1 MITSWPREIRS
12 VPSVSGESIACPPGL
27 SVIESTSTRGSAA
40 SSLASSR
47 TLRLLS
53 AVISPRLV
61 TSSEATTN
69 APGCANCSRREAIVE
84 SLPDRVSAGRRLET
98 GVAVKRLSSSV

>member
-40 SSLASSR
+40 SSRAISITR
-47 TLRLLS
+47 RLLS

-61 TSSEATTN
+61 TSSAATTN
-69 APGCANCSRREAIVE
+69 APGCANCSRKG
-84 SLPDRVSAGRRLET
+84 SSRRLHFRYQS
-98 GVAVKRLSSSV
+98 A

>member
-40 SSLASSR
+40 SSRATSR
-47 TLRLLS
+47 TRWLLS

-61 TSSEATTN
+61 TSSAATTN
-69 APGCANCSRREAIVE
+69 ASGCANRSRRV
-84 SLPDRVSAGRRLET
+84 RHFQYQSA
-98 GVAVKRLSSSV
+98 